1 MVDNYV
7 NICYN
12 RYIVGKYQKKT
23 IHLEKENKMN
33 NREDFIKRI
42 KANIPSG
49 NYPFDAEEMLLNVEL
64 KTKEE
69 NKENE
74 NNKMTR
80 RLGDYPF
87 DAEEMLLNAELK
99 GR

>member
-1 MVDNYV
+1 
-7 NICYN
+7 
-12 RYIVGKYQKKT
+12 
-23 IHLEKENKMN
+23 MN

-69 NKENE
+69 NK
-74 NNKMTR
+74 
-80 RLGDYPF
+80 
-87 DAEEMLLNAELK
+87 
-99 GR
+99 

>member
-1 MVDNYV
+1 
-7 NICYN
+7 
-12 RYIVGKYQKKT
+12 
-23 IHLEKENKMN
+23 MN

-74 NNKMTR
+74 NKENENNKMTR

-99 GR
+99 KVKETGR

>member
-1 MVDNYV
+1 
-7 NICYN
+7 
-12 RYIVGKYQKKT
+12 
-23 IHLEKENKMN
+23 MN
-33 NREDFIKRI
+33 NREDFMKRI

-64 KTKEE
+64 KTEE
-69 NKENE
+69 ENKNKENE

-99 GR
+99 KVKEKGR

>member
-1 MVDNYV
+1 
-7 NICYN
+7 
-12 RYIVGKYQKKT
+12 
-23 IHLEKENKMN
+23 MN
-33 NREDFIKRI
+33 NRKDFMKRI

-49 NYPFDAEEMLLNVEL
+49 NYPFDADEMLLNVE
-64 KTKEE
+64 K
-69 NKENE
+69 N

-99 GR
+99 MMEEEGR